1 MPHTPD
7 QNWLT
12 LFRNGVTDGE
22 SLARE
27 TGIDSAAVEEAIA
40 DYPVRIN
47 DYFLQLAKEKG
58 APIALQVVPSPAEM
72 DDGVEAHFE
81 DPLAEEADSPV
92 RGLVHRYPDRVLLM
106 VTTQCPIYCRFCT
119 RKRIIGKPGI
129 ISMATIRAGI
139 DYIRQHPE
147 IRDVLLS
154 GGDPLMVKDELLDTI
169 LRELRAIPHLEVL
182 RIGTRVP
189 GALPQRV
196 TPELCAILKRYH
208 PLFMNIHFNHPD
220 EITPEVR
227 RACGLLADAGIP
239 LGSQT
244 VLLKG
249 INDDPEVMRELMHQ
263 LLTIR
268 VKPYYLYQPDLIKGT
283 EHMRTTV
290 EKGLEIM
297 EALQGHTTGFAVP
310 KYVIDAP
317 GGGGKVVVSPQT
329 LIGLTPENAIIKNYE
344 GKTYRYPQP
353 TPAESD
359 TAPDDADQPSPNG
372 HGTAIHCDWH
382 PR

>member
-1 MPHTPD
+1 MTDKPQP
-7 QNWLT
+7 QWLE
-12 LFRNGVTDGE
+12 LFRGGVTDAE
-22 SLARE
+22 SLARH
-27 TGIDSAAVEEAIA
+27 TDIDPDTVESAIA

-47 DYFLQLAKEKG
+47 DYFLNLMKEKG

-72 DDGVEAHFE
+72 EPGGEAHYE

-139 DYIRQHPE
+139 DYIRQHSE

-154 GGDPLMVKDELLDTI
+154 GGDPLMVKDEILEQI

-189 GALPQRV
+189 CALPQRV
-196 TPELCAILKRYH
+196 TPELCAILKQFH

-220 EITPEVR
+220 EITPEVA
-227 RACGLLADAGIP
+227 RACALLADAGIP

-249 INDDPEVMRELMHQ
+249 INDDAEIMKQLMHK

-268 VKPYYLYQPDLIKGT
+268 VKPYYLYQADLVKGT
-283 EHMRTTV
+283 EHFRTTV
-290 EKGLEIM
+290 EKGLEII

-317 GGGGKVVVSPQT
+317 GGGGKVPVSPQT
-329 LIGLTPENAIIKNYE
+329 LIGLSPDNAVIKNYE

-353 TPAESD
+353 KAEV
-359 TAPDDADQPSPNG
+359 TADCAELPSSNG
-372 HGTAIHCDWH
+372 NGTHCASS
-382 PR
+382 

>member
-1 MPHTPD
+1 MSE
-7 QNWLT
+7 QSWLK
-12 LFRNGVTDGE
+12 LFREGVTDAE
-22 SLARE
+22 SLARHVDVAPGE
-27 TGIDSAAVEEAIA
+27 LSGQLPEKLNDAIA

-47 DYFLQLAKEKG
+47 DYFLNLMKEKG
-58 APIALQVVPSPAEM
+58 APIALQVVPSAAEM
-72 DDGVEAHFE
+72 DEGVEAHYE
-81 DPLAEEADSPV
+81 DPLSEEADSPV

-129 ISMATIRAGI
+129 ISTATIDAGI
-139 DYIRQHPE
+139 DYIRRHPE

-154 GGDPLMVKDELLDTI
+154 GGDPLMVKDEVLERI

-196 TPELCAILKRYH
+196 TPELCAILKQFH
-208 PLFMNIHFNHPD
+208 PLYMNIHFNHPD
-220 EITPEVR
+220 EITPEVAT
-227 RACGLLADAGIP
+227 ACALLADAGIP

-249 INDDPEVMRELMHQ
+249 INDDPEIMKQLMHK

-268 VKPYYLYQPDLIKGT
+268 VKPYYLYQTDLIKGT
-283 EHMRTTV
+283 EHFRTTV

-297 EALQGHTTGFAVP
+297 DTLQGHTTGFAVP

-317 GGGGKVVVSPQT
+317 GGGGKVPVSPQT
-329 LIGLTPENAIIKNYE
+329 LIGLSPDGAVIKNYE

-353 TPAESD
+353 KETASDCADLPTPHGNG
-359 TAPDDADQPSPNG
+359 TAP
-372 HGTAIHCDWH
+372 CE
-382 PR
+382 R

>member
-1 MPHTPD
+1 MSNT
-7 QNWLT
+7 QWLK
-12 LFRNGVTDGE
+12 LFREGVSNADQ
-22 SLARE
+22 LAQH
-27 TGIDSAAVEEAIA
+27 VEFTPNTLDEAIA

-47 DYFLQLAKEKG
+47 DYFLTLMKEKG
-58 APIALQVVPSPAEM
+58 DPIALQVVPTTAEM
-72 DDGVEAHFE
+72 DEGVEAHYE

-129 ISMATIRAGI
+129 ISTETIQAGI

-154 GGDPLMVKDELLDTI
+154 GGDPLMVKDEVLERI
-169 LRELRAIPHLEVL
+169 LHDLRAIPHLEVL

-189 GALPQRV
+189 CALPQRV
-196 TPELCAILKRYH
+196 TPELCAILKKFH
-208 PLFMNIHFNHPD
+208 PLYMNIHFNHPD
-220 EITPEVR
+220 EITPEVK
-227 RACGLLADAGIP
+227 RACTLLADAGIP

-249 INDDPEVMRELMHQ
+249 INDDAEVMKALMHK

-268 VKPYYLYQPDLIKGT
+268 VKPYYLYQTDLVKGT
-283 EHMRTTV
+283 EHFRTTV

-317 GGGGKVVVSPQT
+317 GGGGKVIVSPQT
-329 LIGLTPENAIIKNYE
+329 LLGLTPTEAIVKNYE
-344 GKTYRYPQP
+344 DKTYRYPQP
-353 TPAESD
+353 KEFSPSCSD
-359 TAPDDADQPSPNG
+359 LPSRNG
-372 HGTAIHCDWH
+372 DGAKVSKHS
-382 PR
+382 

>member
-1 MPHTPD
+1 MSDRH
-7 QNWLT
+7 WLK
-12 LFRNGVTDGE
+12 LFREGVSDAE
-22 SLARE
+22 SLAE
-27 TGIDSAAVEEAIA
+27 HIDMAPGELPEKLHAAIA

-47 DYFLQLAKEKG
+47 DYFLNLMKEKG
-58 APIALQVVPSPAEM
+58 APLALQVVPSAAETEE
-72 DDGVEAHFE
+72 GVEAHFE

-129 ISMATIRAGI
+129 ISTATIEAGI
-139 DYIRQHPE
+139 DYIRRHPE

-154 GGDPLMVKDELLDTI
+154 GGDPLMIKDELLEKI
-169 LRELRAIPHLEVL
+169 LRALRAIPHLEVL

-189 GALPQRV
+189 CALPQRV
-196 TPELCAILKRYH
+196 TPELCTILKQFH
-208 PLFMNIHFNHPD
+208 PLYMNIHFNHPD
-220 EITPEVR
+220 EITPEVAK
-227 RACGLLADAGIP
+227 ACGLLADAGIP

-249 INDDPEVMRELMHQ
+249 INDDPEIMKQLMHK

-268 VKPYYLYQPDLIKGT
+268 VKPYYLYQADLIKGA
-283 EHMRTTV
+283 EHFRTTV

-297 EALQGHTTGFAVP
+297 DALQGHTTGFAVP

-317 GGGGKVVVSPQT
+317 GGGGKVPVSPQT
-329 LIGLTPENAIIKNYE
+329 LIGLSPESAVIKNYE

-353 TPAESD
+353 KEPAQDCVEHPSANGNNP
-359 TAPDDADQPSPNG
+359 AP
-372 HGTAIHCDWH
+372 CE
-382 PR
+382 R

>member
-1 MPHTPD
+1 MTQPI
-7 QNWLT
+7 WLK
-12 LFRNGVTDGE
+12 LFRDGVSNAE
-22 SLARE
+22 SLAQH
-27 TGIDSAAVEEAIA
+27 VEFDPGESPDKLHDAIA

-47 DYFLQLAKEKG
+47 DYFVRLMKEKG
-58 APIALQVVPSPAEM
+58 SPIALQVVPSAAEM
-72 DDGVEAHFE
+72 DQDVEAHYD
-81 DPLAEEADSPV
+81 DPLDEEADSPV

-129 ISMATIRAGI
+129 ISTATIDAGI

-154 GGDPLMVKDELLDTI
+154 GGDPLMVKDELLERI
-169 LRELRAIPHLEVL
+169 LRSLRAIPHLEVL

-189 GALPQRV
+189 CALPQRV
-196 TPELCAILKRYH
+196 TPELCAILKQFH
-208 PLFMNIHFNHPD
+208 PLYMNIHFNHPD
-220 EITPEVR
+220 EITPEVAT
-227 RACGLLADAGIP
+227 ACGLLADSGIP

-249 INDDPEVMRELMHQ
+249 INDDPEIMKQLMHK

-268 VKPYYLYQPDLIKGT
+268 VKPYYLYQADLIKGT
-283 EHMRTTV
+283 EHFRTTV

-297 EALQGHTTGFAVP
+297 DALQGHTTGFAVP

-317 GGGGKVVVSPQT
+317 GGGGKVPVSPQT
-329 LIGLTPENAIIKNYE
+329 LIGLSTENVVIKNYE

-353 TPAESD
+353 KEPAPDCADLPSSNGCGNGNG
-359 TAPDDADQPSPNG
+359 TAP
-372 HGTAIHCDWH
+372 CE
-382 PR
+382 R

>member
-1 MPHTPD
+1 MSD
-7 QNWLT
+7 QSWIR
-12 LFRNGVTDGE
+12 LFRNSISDAE
-22 SLARE
+22 ELARHVDVTPGE
-27 TGIDSAAVEEAIA
+27 LDAAIA

-47 DYFLQLAKEKG
+47 EYFANLMKDKG
-58 APIALQVVPSPAEM
+58 APIALQVVPSAAEM
-72 DDGVEAHFE
+72 DEGVEAHYE

-129 ISMATIRAGI
+129 ISTATIQAGI
-139 DYIRQHPE
+139 DYISRHPE

-154 GGDPLMVKDELLDTI
+154 GGDPLMVKDEILEGI
-169 LRELRAIPHLEVL
+169 LRSLRAIPHVEVL

-189 GALPQRV
+189 GALPQRI
-196 TPELCAILKRYH
+196 TPELCAMLKQFH
-208 PLFMNIHFNHPD
+208 PLYMNIHFNHPD
-220 EITPEVR
+220 EITPEVK
-227 RACGLLADAGIP
+227 RACDLLADAGIP
-239 LGSQT
+239 MGSQT

-249 INDDPEVMRELMHQ
+249 INDDPEVMKQLMHK

-268 VKPYYLYQPDLIKGT
+268 VKPYYLYQTDLIKGT
-283 EHMRTTV
+283 EHFRTSI

-317 GGGGKVVVSPQT
+317 GGGGKIPVSPQT
-329 LIGLTPENAIIKNYE
+329 LIGLTPNDAIVKNYE
-344 GKTYRYPQP
+344 GNTYRYPQP
-353 TPAESD
+353 KEPTPDCVEPDGRNPWHKTDACGAE
-359 TAPDDADQPSPNG
+359 P
-372 HGTAIHCDWH
+372 
-382 PR
+382 

>member
-1 MPHTPD
+1 MSEPKPI
-7 QNWLT
+7 WLK
-12 LFRNGVTDGE
+12 LFRDGVTNAE
-22 SLARE
+22 SLARH
-27 TGIDSAAVEEAIA
+27 VEMEPGESPDKLHDAIA

-47 DYFLQLAKEKG
+47 DYFLNLMKEKG
-58 APIALQVVPSPAEM
+58 APIALQVVPSAAEM
-72 DDGVEAHFE
+72 DQGVEAHYD

-129 ISMATIRAGI
+129 ISTATIDAGI
-139 DYIRQHPE
+139 DYIRRHPE

-154 GGDPLMVKDELLDTI
+154 GGDPLMVKDELLERI
-169 LRELRAIPHLEVL
+169 LRSLRAIPHLEVL

-189 GALPQRV
+189 CALPQRV
-196 TPELCAILKRYH
+196 TPELCAILKQFH
-208 PLFMNIHFNHPD
+208 PLYMNIHFNHPD
-220 EITPEVR
+220 EITPEVAT
-227 RACGLLADAGIP
+227 ACGLLADAGIP

-249 INDDPEVMRELMHQ
+249 INDDPEVMKQLMHK

-268 VKPYYLYQPDLIKGT
+268 VKPYYLYQADLIKGT
-283 EHMRTTV
+283 EHFRTTV

-297 EALQGHTTGFAVP
+297 DALQGHTTGFAVP

-317 GGGGKVVVSPQT
+317 GGGGKVPVSPQT
-329 LIGLTPENAIIKNYE
+329 LIGLSPENAVIKNYE

-353 TPAESD
+353 KEPVTDCADLPSHNGNG
-359 TAPDDADQPSPNG
+359 TAP
-372 HGTAIHCDWH
+372 CE
-382 PR
+382 R

>member
-1 MPHTPD
+1 MTTPD
-7 QNWLT
+7 WQT
-12 LFRNGVTDGE
+12 LFRNGIANAE
-22 SLARE
+22 QLARE
-27 TGIDSAAVEEAIA
+27 TGVDPDEVAPAIA

-47 DYFLQLAKEKG
+47 DYFAQLMKEKG
-58 APIALQVVPSPAEM
+58 APIALQVVPSAAETEQ
-72 DDGVEAHFE
+72 GVEAHFE

-139 DYIRQHPE
+139 DYIRQHTE

-154 GGDPLMVKDELLDTI
+154 GGDPLMVKDEVLEQI
-169 LRELRAIPHLEVL
+169 LRELRAIPHLEFL

-189 GALPQRV
+189 CALPQRV
-196 TPELCAILKRYH
+196 TPELCTMLKRFH
-208 PLFMNIHFNHPD
+208 PLYLNIHFNHPD
-220 EITPEVR
+220 EITPEVAT
-227 RACGLLADAGIP
+227 ACGLLADAGIP

-249 INDDPEVMRELMHQ
+249 INDDPEIMQRLMHK

-268 VKPYYLYQPDLIKGT
+268 VKPYYLYQADLIKGT
-283 EHMRTTV
+283 EHFRTTV
-290 EKGLEIM
+290 EKGLEII

-317 GGGGKVVVSPQT
+317 GGGGKVPVSPQT
-329 LIGLTPENAIIKNYE
+329 LIGLTPENAVIKNYE

-353 TPAESD
+353 RSTNAEVAADCADSPSANGKG
-359 TAPDDADQPSPNG
+359 AP
-372 HGTAIHCDWH
+372 
-382 PR
+382 PREW

>member
-1 MPHTPD
+1 MSEQKPI
-7 QNWLT
+7 WLK
-12 LFRNGVTDGE
+12 LFRDGVSDAE
-22 SLARE
+22 SLARH
-27 TGIDSAAVEEAIA
+27 VEIGPGESPDKVHDAIA

-47 DYFLQLAKEKG
+47 DYFLNLMKEKG
-58 APIALQVVPSPAEM
+58 APIALQVVPSAAEM
-72 DDGVEAHFE
+72 DQGVEAHYD

-129 ISMATIRAGI
+129 ISTATIDAGI

-154 GGDPLMVKDELLDTI
+154 GGDPLMVKDELLERI
-169 LRELRAIPHLEVL
+169 LRALRAIPHLEVL

-189 GALPQRV
+189 CALPQRV
-196 TPELCAILKRYH
+196 TPELCAILKQFH
-208 PLFMNIHFNHPD
+208 PLYMNIHFNHPD
-220 EITPEVR
+220 EITPEVAA
-227 RACGLLADAGIP
+227 ACNLLADAGIP

-249 INDDPEVMRELMHQ
+249 INDDPEIMKQLMHK

-268 VKPYYLYQPDLIKGT
+268 VKPYYLYQADLIKGT
-283 EHMRTTV
+283 EHFRTTV

-297 EALQGHTTGFAVP
+297 DALQGHTTGFAVP

-317 GGGGKVVVSPQT
+317 GGGGKVPVSPQT
-329 LIGLTPENAIIKNYE
+329 LIGLSPENAVIKNYE

-353 TPAESD
+353 KEAASDCAELPSHNGNGT
-359 TAPDDADQPSPNG
+359 TA
-372 HGTAIHCDWH
+372 CE
-382 PR
+382 R

>member
-1 MPHTPD
+1 MSD
-7 QNWLT
+7 RQWLQ
-12 LFRNGVTDGE
+12 LFRDGVANLDQ
-22 SLARE
+22 LARQAE
-27 TGIDSAAVEEAIA
+27 VNPAELEAAAA

-47 DYFLQLAKEKG
+47 DYFMKLMQEKG
-58 APIALQVVPSPAEM
+58 APIALQVVPSAAETEQ
-72 DDGVEAHFE
+72 GVAAHYE

-129 ISMATIRAGI
+129 ISMATIEAGI
-139 DYIRQHPE
+139 DYIRRHPE

-154 GGDPLMVKDELLDTI
+154 GGDPLMVKDAVLEKI
-169 LRELRAIPHLEVL
+169 LRALRAIPHVEIL

-189 GALPQRV
+189 CALPQRV
-196 TPELCAILKRYH
+196 TPALCAMLTRYH
-208 PLFMNIHFNHPD
+208 PLYMNIHFNHPD
-220 EITPEVR
+220 EITPEVK
-227 RACGLLADAGIP
+227 RACDLLADAGIP

-249 INDDPEVMRELMHQ
+249 INDDPEVMKALMHK

-268 VKPYYLYQPDLIKGT
+268 VKPYYLYQADLVKGT
-283 EHMRTTV
+283 EHFRTTV

-317 GGGGKVVVSPQT
+317 GGGGKVPVSPQT
-329 LIGLTPENAIIKNYE
+329 LIGLGPDDAIIKNYE
-344 GKTYRYPQP
+344 GHTYRYPQP
-353 TPAESD
+353 KEA
-359 TAPDDADQPSPNG
+359 APDCADLPSSNG
-372 HGTAIHCDWH
+372 NGTTARVVEGHSQG
-382 PR
+382 